1 MSHCIESYTLVQLS
15 VKIFIDK
22 DIVIY
27 YVAYVLLR
35 ITVEP
40 LTLEWF
46 SDWSEYL
53 TIGVDY
59 FHDLPTRKCYR
70 ALVTRFE
77 YFTRSMTINKY
88 LIYFRQYFICKRL
101 PWWGR
106 GMASWCRFDS
116 CGTKFCHGLRV
127 FLGTG
132 LINSTMSY

>member
-53 TIGVDY
+53 TIGMDY
-59 FHDLPTRKCYR
+59 FHDLPTR
-70 ALVTRFE
+70 
-77 YFTRSMTINKY
+77 
-88 LIYFRQYFICKRL
+88 
-101 PWWGR
+101 
-106 GMASWCRFDS
+106 
-116 CGTKFCHGLRV
+116 
-127 FLGTG
+127 
-132 LINSTMSY
+132 